1 MGKENKEKEENVI
14 NQQKL
19 RQENKWNRVKTQQQ
33 KISEEFIS
41 RSEENHRDLRKS
53 LRYGI

>member
-53 LRYGI
+53 LRYAI